1 MTVYAWIII
10 GLSAATVM
18 SFFGGMGIGYVIG
31 RSDGYAEQRADRAE
45 EQLTERRS
53 ARAGRHAR
61 TAPARDREG
70 TDMAPPGPFPP
81 VPATRPPWYRTIPPR
96 ERTWTDAASIDPV
109 VWAAPGTEV
118 PWRPQPSGTSP
129 KPVTGTMPRVHLTG
143 DDDTGEIRRIGA
155 ETIAAIEQGRV

>member
-53 ARAGRHAR
+53 ARCSA
-61 TAPARDREG
+61 
-70 TDMAPPGPFPP
+70 
-81 VPATRPPWYRTIPPR
+81 
-96 ERTWTDAASIDPV
+96 
-109 VWAAPGTEV
+109 
-118 PWRPQPSGTSP
+118 
-129 KPVTGTMPRVHLTG
+129 
-143 DDDTGEIRRIGA
+143 
-155 ETIAAIEQGRV
+155 